1 VSRLQLPGD
10 PVRPRSN
17 VLANTFMAGVFAAG
31 SIYLRAANDDDD
43 DSGVVVNQGI
53 EAALLVAAIACLAAA
68 ALLGRKAEVVPDRVR
83 ALATAAVVIL
93 VGVLFVALLT
103 GATGATIFVVGALLN
118 AIIVWV
124 TLRKDQPVR
133 RPLSP

>member
-1 VSRLQLPGD
+1 M
-10 PVRPRSN
+10 RPRSN
-17 VLANTFMAGVFAAG
+17 VLANTFMAGVFAGG
-31 SIYLRAANDDDD
+31 SIYLRAANDD

-103 GATGATIFVVGALLN
+103 GPTGATIFVVGALLN

>member
-1 VSRLQLPGD
+1 M
-10 PVRPRSN
+10 RPRSN

-31 SIYLRAANDDDD
+31 SIYLRAANDD

-103 GATGATIFVVGALLN
+103 GPTGATIFVVGALLN

>member
-1 VSRLQLPGD
+1 M
-10 PVRPRSN
+10 VR
-17 VLANTFMAGVFAAG
+17 
-31 SIYLRAANDDDD
+31 
-43 DSGVVVNQGI
+43 
-53 EAALLVAAIACLAAA
+53 
-68 ALLGRKAEVVPDRVR
+68 DRVR

>member
-1 VSRLQLPGD
+1 MSRLQLPGD
-10 PVRPRSN
+10 PVRPRSS

-31 SIYLRAANDDDD
+31 SIYLRAANDDD
-43 DSGVVVNQGI
+43 SGVVVNQGV

-68 ALLGRKAEVVPDRVR
+68 ALLGRKAEVVRDRVR

>member
-1 VSRLQLPGD
+1 MSRLQLPGD
-10 PVRPRSN
+10 PVRPRSS

-31 SIYLRAANDDDD
+31 SIYLRAENGD
-43 DSGVVVNQGI
+43 DSGVVVNQAV
-53 EAALLVAAIACLAAA
+53 EAALLVAAIGCLTAA
-68 ALLGRKAEVVPDRVR
+68 ALLGRNADVVSDRVR
-83 ALATAAVVIL
+83 ALATASVVIL

-124 TLRKDQPVR
+124 TLRRDLPVR
-133 RPLSP
+133 GPLSP

>member
-1 VSRLQLPGD
+1 MSRLQLPGD

-31 SIYLRAANDDDD
+31 SIYLRAANDDD
-43 DSGVVVNQGI
+43 SGVVVNQGV

-103 GATGATIFVVGALLN
+103 GPTGATIFVVGALLN

>member
-1 VSRLQLPGD
+1 MARLQLPRD

-31 SIYLRAANDDDD
+31 SIYLRAENGD
-43 DSGVVVNQGI
+43 DSGVVVNQAV
-53 EAALLVAAIACLAAA
+53 EAALLVAAIGCLTAA
-68 ALLGRKAEVVPDRVR
+68 ALLGRNADVVSDRVR
-83 ALATAAVVIL
+83 ALATASVVIL

-124 TLRKDQPVR
+124 TLRRDLPVPG
-133 RPLSP
+133 PLSP

>member
-1 VSRLQLPGD
+1 M
-10 PVRPRSN
+10 RPRSN

-31 SIYLRAANDDDD
+31 SIYLRAANDD